1 MIRMFLKAS
10 ALLSLGFLV
19 ACGGAAPAET
29 TFPGAPS
36 WYDNP
41 IAGCGVGSAKHRG
54 NRNLTKEAATSRA
67 RRDLAAQLKANVQ
80 GMVKDYAAMGE
91 AEGKEFSE
99 ELVTSVGRQI
109 VDQTLVGTRVANS
122 KLVGSEMYVNVCLDP
137 ATFADAFDKM
147 NELDGKAREA
157 LKKRSQAE
165 FADLDAQLAK
175 IKGE

>member
-29 TFPGAPS
+29 TFPGAPA

-67 RRDLAAQLKANVQ
+67 RRDLAAQLKAKVQ
-80 GMVKDYAAMGE
+80 GMVKDYSAMGE

-109 VDQTLVGTRVANS
+109 VDQTLVGTRVAAQA
-122 KLVGSEMYVNVCLDP
+122 LVGSEMYVNVCLDP
-137 ATFADAFDKM
+137 ATFSDAFDKM

-157 LKKRSQAE
+157 LKKRAKAE

-175 IKGE
+175 MKGE

>member
-67 RRDLAAQLKANVQ
+67 RRDLAAQLKAKVQ
-80 GMVKDYAAMGE
+80 GMVKDYSAMGE

-109 VDQTLVGTRVANS
+109 VDQTLVGTRVTNS

-147 NELDGKAREA
+147 NELSGKAREA

>member
-1 MIRMFLKAS
+1 MIRTFLKAS

-41 IAGCGVGSAKHRG
+41 TPGCGVGSAKHRG

-67 RRDLAAQLKANVQ
+67 RRDLAAQLKAKVQ

-109 VDQTLVGTRVANS
+109 VDQTLVGTVVRNQ
-122 KLVGSEMYVNVCLDP
+122 KLVSTEMYVNVCLDP
-137 ATFADAFDKM
+137 AIFANAFEQM
-147 NELDGKAREA
+147 NELSSKARVA
-157 LKKRSQAE
+157 LKKRAQAE
-165 FADLDAQLAK
+165 FADLDAQLEK
-175 IKGE
+175 NKSE